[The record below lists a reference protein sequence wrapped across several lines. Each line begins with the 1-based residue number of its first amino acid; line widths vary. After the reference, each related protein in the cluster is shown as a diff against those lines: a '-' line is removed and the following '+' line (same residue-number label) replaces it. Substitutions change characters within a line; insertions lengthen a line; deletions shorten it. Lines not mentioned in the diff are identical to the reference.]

1 MSELDSVVRAVISK
15 FEARAT
21 FGKQKYGTD
30 LDRQDLK
37 TIDWITHAQEE
48 LMDGILY
55 LEKLKQEFTTHQGRG
70 SSQGASDPEFS
81 HTDHTLTT
89 SLPVEPKAP
98 QEQQVGQQKPQWEP
112 PQRLDSVE
120 DLKQLGGC

>member
-1 MSELDSVVRAVISK
+1 MSALDSVVRAVISK

-55 LEKLKQEFTTHQGRG
+55 LEKLKQEFTT
-70 SSQGASDPEFS
+70 EFS
-81 HTDHTLTT
+81 RTDHTPTT
-89 SLPVEPKAP
+89 SLPVEPKA
-98 QEQQVGQQKPQWEP
+98 QEQAGM
-112 PQRLDSVE
+112 RHFDSVE